1 MAKTIRPRVFF
12 DANVLYSA
20 LHSPSGAPAEAVALH
35 ANGRIDMVVSNLVL
49 TELVRTVRLKLP
61 LHLEDLRR
69 FLAGSPP
76 EVVPN
81 PSLQELRA
89 VRKVVN
95 PKDAPIIAAALT
107 ARVDYLLTGDRTF
120 IAEARRLPATPPIMT
135 PREFIE
141 EFTK

>member
-12 DANVLYSA
+12 DTNVLYSA
-20 LHSPSGAPAEAVALH
+20 LHSPSGAPAEVVALH

-49 TELVRTVRLKLP
+49 IEVVRTVRHKLP
-61 LHLEDLRR
+61 LRLEDLRR

-81 PSLQELRA
+81 PSLHELRA

-95 PKDAPIIAAALT
+95 PKDAPIIAAAMN
-107 ARVDYLLTGDRTF
+107 ARVDYLVSGDRAF
-120 IAEARRLPATPPIMT
+120 IAEAQRVLGAPPTMT
-135 PREFIE
+135 PRQLLDEL
-141 EFTK
+141 TQ